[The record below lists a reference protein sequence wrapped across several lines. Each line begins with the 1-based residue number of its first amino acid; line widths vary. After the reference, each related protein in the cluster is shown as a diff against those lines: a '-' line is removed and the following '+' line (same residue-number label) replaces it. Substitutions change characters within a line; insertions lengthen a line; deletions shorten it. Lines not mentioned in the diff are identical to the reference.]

1 MKGMGEKKVMTSISD
16 IQIVLALVIALATSI
31 LAARLAVALYR

>member
-1 MKGMGEKKVMTSISD
+1 MTSISD
-16 IQIVLALVIALATSI
+16 IQIVLALVSALATSI

>member
-1 MKGMGEKKVMTSISD
+1 MTSISD
-16 IQIVLALVIALATSI
+16 IQIILALVSAFATSI